1 MAVKQLLLFLI
12 NALNIYGYVYAV
24 SLYGGTET
32 VKVTLSR
39 TLVSRTLVSS
49 VNASFAVNKVMWI
62 VKLHFSEILQFFTAG
77 SG

>member
-39 TLVSRTLVSS
+39 TLVSS

>member
-12 NALNIYGYVYAV
+12 NALNIYSYVYAV
-24 SLYGGTET
+24 SLYGGTDT
-32 VKVTLSR
+32 VKVTL
-39 TLVSRTLVSS
+39 SRTLVSS
-49 VNASFAVNKVMWI
+49 VNASFAVNKGMWI

>member
-39 TLVSRTLVSS
+39 TLVSS
-49 VNASFAVNKVMWI
+49 VNASFAVN
-62 VKLHFSEILQFFTAG
+62 FSEILQFFTAG

>member
-24 SLYGGTET
+24 SLYGGTDT
-32 VKVTLSR
+32 VKVTL
-39 TLVSRTLVSS
+39 SRTLVSS